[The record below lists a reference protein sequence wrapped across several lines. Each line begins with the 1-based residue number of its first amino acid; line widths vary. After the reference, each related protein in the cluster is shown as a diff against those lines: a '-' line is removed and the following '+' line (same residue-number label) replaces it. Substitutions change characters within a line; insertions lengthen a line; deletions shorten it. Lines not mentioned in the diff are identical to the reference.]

1 MTKEDLRIGII
12 LYDSLREK
20 EIKVSEKH
28 IREFLISKNV
38 FFDRYKP
45 ILINEQYLLNNNFT
59 KKYESLNTIEYK
71 LTGHKFELVFIKD
84 ISMYSVYLG
93 NNMSGKISYIH
104 EFQNISQFLLSKSL

>member
-1 MTKEDLRIGII
+1 MKREDLRIGII

-20 EIKVSEKH
+20 EIQVSEKYL
-28 IREFLISKNV
+28 REFIISENV

-45 ILINEQYLLNNNFT
+45 IIINEHYLLNNGFV
-59 KKYESLNTIEYK
+59 KKYEGLNTIEYK

-84 ISMYSVYLG
+84 INMCSVYLG

-104 EFQNISQFLLSKSL
+104 EFQNISHFLLSKSL